1 MQLPPIHIDQSI
13 ERIIREEWGR
23 LLASLVA
30 GFNDLQLAEDVLQD
44 AVTDALTHWQKNG
57 LPASPPAWLLT
68 TARRKAIDRFRRDK
82 RFKELQPQISY
93 LQELEHLHPD
103 EQDDM
108 QSIPDKRLELMFT
121 CCHPALDKKSQISL
135 TLRTIGGLTVDEIA
149 NAFIDKPD
157 AIAKRLTRAKQK
169 IALAGIPYGVP
180 ENAVLEERI
189 TAILGIIYLIFNE
202 GYSASRGQHP
212 TRQELSDE
220 AIRLARITFGLLP
233 DHCEAGGLLSL
244 MLLHDARRLARQSNS
259 GVTVSL
265 EHQNRSLWNK
275 ARIQEGQKLIQ
286 TLLPRGHVGAYQ
298 LQASISALHTEA
310 TTWQQTD
317 WPQIAALYQLLY
329 QMQPTPVVK
338 LNWAVAV
345 SFANNPE
352 AALELLI
359 ELEQHTQM
367 ERYQPFHAACADI
380 LQRAGKTALAQ
391 EALAKAIALT
401 ENDADRAYLEAK
413 RIVNE

>member
-1 MQLPPIHIDQSI
+1 MPLPPIHIEQSV

-44 AVTDALTHWQKNG
+44 SVTDALSHWQKKG
-57 LPASPPAWLLT
+57 LPASPAAWLLT
-68 TARRKAIDRFRRDK
+68 TARRRAIDRFRRDK
-82 RFKELQPQISY
+82 RFKELQPQIRY
-93 LQELEHLHPD
+93 LQELEQLHPD
-103 EQDDM
+103 EQDAM

-121 CCHPALDKKSQISL
+121 CCHPSLDKKSQISL
-135 TLRTIGGLTVDEIA
+135 TLRTIGGLTVAEIA

-220 AIRLARITFGLLP
+220 AIRLARITFALLP
-233 DHCEAGGLLSL
+233 NHCEAGGLLSL

-275 ARIQEGQKLIQ
+275 ARIQEGRKLIQ
-286 TLLPRGHVGAYQ
+286 TLLPRGQVGAYQ

-310 TTWQQTD
+310 PTWQQTD
-317 WPQIAALYQLLY
+317 WRQIAALYQLLY
-329 QMQPTPVVK
+329 QIQPTPVVK
-338 LNWAVAV
+338 LNMAVAV
-345 SFANNPE
+345 SFADTPK
-352 AALELLI
+352 AALEILDT
-359 ELEQHTQM
+359 LEHHKEM
-367 ERYQPFHAACADI
+367 ERYQPLHAARADI
-380 LQRAGKTALAQ
+380 LQRAGKKELAQ
-391 EALAKAIALT
+391 EALCKAIALT